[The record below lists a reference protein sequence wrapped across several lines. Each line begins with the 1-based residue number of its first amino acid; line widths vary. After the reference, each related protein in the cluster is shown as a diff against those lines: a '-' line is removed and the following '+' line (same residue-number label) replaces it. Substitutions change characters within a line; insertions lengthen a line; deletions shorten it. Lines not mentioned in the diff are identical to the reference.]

1 MNRVIIKIIR
11 FYQKIPHQIH
21 NACRFTPTCSN
32 YAIEAF
38 ENYNFFKASSLTFKR
53 ILKCRP
59 FGKYGYDPVP
69 KKEYGGIYEKNN

>member
-1 MNRVIIKIIR
+1 MKKIAIMIIKL
-11 FYQKIPHQIH
+11 YQKLPLEMH

-38 ENYNFFKASSLTFKR
+38 ENFNFFTASKLTIKR
-53 ILKCRP
+53 ILRCRP
-59 FGKYGYDPVP
+59 FGKIGYDPVP